1 MHEVYLYIFIDTSLS
16 ISSLQPFNLLY
27 RAYFLSSLFSTAPH
41 PSIITSFHVIFSL
54 AAFQSFPHFRQK
66 TENLETVKD
75 DPAIRIDARREK
87 RFNKMKWS
95 ITIDKWN
102 GRDGQKQTPASEAIG
117 ERGKLGSC
125 CLCIV
130 LVRTL
135 IRPFATSKMCL
146 YLLFVSSS

>member
-1 MHEVYLYIFIDTSLS
+1 MVDTFFYIFIDNSFINKQS
-16 ISSLQPFNLLY
+16 FNLLY

-41 PSIITSFHVIFSL
+41 PSTTASFHVIFSL

-66 TENLETVKD
+66 TENFETVKD

-102 GRDGQKQTPASEAIG
+102 GRDGQKQTPASEASG
-117 ERGKLGSC
+117 EMGG
-125 CLCIV
+125 
-130 LVRTL
+130 
-135 IRPFATSKMCL
+135 
-146 YLLFVSSS
+146 